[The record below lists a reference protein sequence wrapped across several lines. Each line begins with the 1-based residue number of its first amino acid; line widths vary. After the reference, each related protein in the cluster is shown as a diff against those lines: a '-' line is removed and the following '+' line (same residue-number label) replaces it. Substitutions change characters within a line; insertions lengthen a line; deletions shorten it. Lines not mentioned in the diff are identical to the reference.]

1 MDNEKQKT
9 NDPVSGPLNWRRF
22 IPTNWQS
29 ILSTTLIAVVVYILS
44 LFGVKS
50 PVVVP
55 PMPAPVFPDNWVV
68 FEKDN
73 VNRGFPTGWT
83 APREED
89 RKQALATPGVWEF
102 KNTEASTAEFG
113 DDVDIYLWKA
123 SKLVRGQLIPTRN
136 QGSVGSCVSFGFG
149 AAYEYAVDAQIAS
162 GKSIQEPVEV
172 VQELLYGGGRVE
184 SNGGRSPIIG
194 DGSTGSWQARWL
206 ATGGAIKRG
215 VYGSMDLRQYDQ
227 ARCRLWGK
235 NGVPDELEP
244 IAKPNTASC
253 ALVLSAEDLR
263 KALAQKY
270 PVAVCSN
277 QGFSSVRDSNGF
289 ASPQGEWGH
298 CMVFIGYRSD
308 IKGFYCLNSWGEDW
322 ISGPIGPGEP
332 PPGGFWVRWDV
343 ADRMMKQ
350 RDSYAVSNVKGFP
363 KRKLDVNDWII
374 QGAH

>member
-1 MDNEKQKT
+1 MNNKKQKT
-9 NDPVSGPLNWRRF
+9 NDPVAGPLNWKRF

-29 ILSTTLIAVVVYILS
+29 IFSTTLIAVVVYILS

-55 PMPAPVFPDNWVV
+55 PMPTPVFPDNWVV

-73 VNRGFPTGWT
+73 VNSGFPTGWT

-123 SKLVRGQLIPTRN
+123 SKIVRGNLIPTRN

-149 AAYEYAVDAQIAS
+149 AAYEYAVDCQIAS

-184 SNGGRSPIIG
+184 ANGGRSPIIG

-206 ATGGAIKRG
+206 ASGGAIKRG

-235 NGVPDELEP
+235 NGVPDELSL
-244 IAKPNTASC
+244 I
-253 ALVLSAEDLR
+253 
-263 KALAQKY
+263 
-270 PVAVCSN
+270 
-277 QGFSSVRDSNGF
+277 
-289 ASPQGEWGH
+289 H
-298 CMVFIGYRSD
+298 I
-308 IKGFYCLNSWGEDW
+308 
-322 ISGPIGPGEP
+322 
-332 PPGGFWVRWDV
+332 
-343 ADRMMKQ
+343 
-350 RDSYAVSNVKGFP
+350 
-363 KRKLDVNDWII
+363 
-374 QGAH
+374 